1 MFPGVSLIFLSLQ
14 ITPGLLPVSG
24 LLDCAREADVTLVA
38 VHRAGGF
45 APGIA
50 ENSLSG
56 LRRAA
61 ELGAAF
67 AEIDLRETADG
78 EIILMHDATLDRTT
92 TASGAVAEQT
102 LEDLQAHYLVDS
114 EGHRTADRIPT
125 LAEAFE
131 IARETGLYLEL
142 DLKGLS
148 PARIAELALAEGMAG
163 QSLIIIY
170 DVEEAGA
177 IQAVSTDIGIS
188 LPFTDRDIVLNSE
201 LQFSSLLA
209 WAGRGVPDARTEAFL
224 TGQGIETAIHD
235 FPSEAD
241 GSIDYAFIDAQH
253 VELLASDDPEAAVR
267 AFGRWESYCR
277 AD

>member
-1 MFPGVSLIFLSLQ
+1 MLPGLPLFVLALQ
-14 ITPGLLPVSG
+14 STPGLMPVSA

-38 VHRAGGF
+38 VHRGGGF
-45 APGIA
+45 EPGIA

-78 EIILMHDATLDRTT
+78 EIVLMHDTTLDRTT
-92 TASGAVAEQT
+92 TGEGPVGDHT
-102 LEDLQAHYLVDS
+102 LENLRGFNLVDG

-125 LAEAFE
+125 LDEAFAV
-131 IARETGLYLEL
+131 AREAGLYLEL

-148 PARIAELALAEGMAG
+148 PARAAGLALEAGMAS
-163 QSLIIIY
+163 QSLIIVY
-170 DVEEAGA
+170 DVEDAGSV
-177 IQAVSTDIGIS
+177 QAVSTDIGIS
-188 LPFTDRDIVLNSE
+188 LPFTDRDVVLNSE

-209 WAGRGVPDARTEAFL
+209 WAGHGLPDARTEAFL

-235 FPSEAD
+235 FPAEAD
-241 GSIDYAFIDAQH
+241 GTIDYAFIDRMH
-253 VELLASDDPEAAVR
+253 IELLASDDPEAAIRV
-267 AFGRWESYCR
+267 FGRWEAYCR
-277 AD
+277 VN